1 MCKSL
6 TRMATISIK
15 NMVCPRCISAVRA
28 ILVSMGFTVTDVV
41 LGQAVVEEEP
51 SEEELKALANELLD
65 EGFELLD
72 DPLSCLVEQIR
83 VGVLC
88 WVRMTGNRPK
98 LSDYI
103 SDIAHRDY
111 SSLSKLFTQ
120 VRGVTIEHFA
130 IQHRIEYAKE
140 LLSYSHNS
148 ISEIAYTLGYSSPAH
163 LTSQFRQLTGM
174 SPRAFREMKDKTR
187 LPLDKI

>member
-1 MCKSL
+1 MRKSL
-6 TRMATISIK
+6 TRMTAISIK
-15 NMVCPRCISAVRA
+15 NMVCPRCITAVRA
-28 ILVSMGFTVTDVV
+28 ILASMGFTAIDVT
-41 LGQAVVEEEP
+41 LGEAVVAD
-51 SEEELKALANELLD
+51 ELTAGQLESLAAALRD

-83 VGVLC
+83 IGVMR
-88 WVRMTGNRPK
+88 WVRMIGNRPK

-111 SSLSKLFTQ
+111 SSLSKLFSQ
-120 VRGVTIEHFA
+120 VKGVTIEHFA

-140 LLSYSHNS
+140 LLSYSRDS
-148 ISEIAYTLGYSSPAH
+148 VSEIAYTLGYSSPAH

-174 SPRAFREMKDKTR
+174 SPRTFREMKHKTR
-187 LPLDKI
+187 LPLDEI

>member
-1 MCKSL
+1 M
-6 TRMATISIK
+6 TTISIK

-28 ILVSMGFTVTDVV
+28 ILVSMGFTVTDVI

-72 DPLSCLVEQIR
+72 DPRSCLVEQIR
-83 VGVLC
+83 VGVLR